1 MNCGCVYDSANRKI
15 TFTVNST
22 WAANIGDY
30 LHWIKIGGIT
40 NWPFAGKFGGWGLQI
55 ETGTNF
61 TNYAVSYTEDAF
73 VSASVTNSDNR
84 AAFPNI
90 HTFALRTKTSVPTGG
105 TIVIIA
111 PSQISYAGSSLTFDT
126 SVKIG
131 TTTIT
136 GTTVTQPSSGTIVI
150 NGAFLSTAAANT
162 QIEVKISN
170 MRNPVSV
177 NVPSSSYQ
185 IKTATVNTDGYDAA
199 KTGLTITSIRPG
211 NVTI

>member
-1 MNCGCVYDSANRKI
+1 M
-15 TFTVNST
+15 
-22 WAANIGDY
+22 
-30 LHWIKIGGIT
+30 
-40 NWPFAGKFGGWGLQI
+40 
-55 ETGTNF
+55 
-61 TNYAVSYTEDAF
+61 
-73 VSASVTNSDNR
+73 
-84 AAFPNI
+84 
-90 HTFALRTKTSVPTGG
+90 
-105 TIVIIA
+105 
-111 PSQISYAGSSLTFDT
+111 
-126 SVKIG
+126 
-131 TTTIT
+131 
-136 GTTVTQPSSGTIVI
+136 I